1 MKQGPRED
9 KSNDG
14 GSPRQHRRGRVLQIE
29 LPRGRRGGREGEEEE
44 EEDEMKELQKRI
56 EKAKLPEHALKAAL
70 KELKV
75 NAMSYKQFLLI
86 FVVLLQP
93 HTVSWLTYSRTL

>member
-1 MKQGPRED
+1 MLR
-9 KSNDG
+9 
-14 GSPRQHRRGRVLQIE
+14 IE
-29 LPRGRRGGREGEEEE
+29 LPRGRRGGREGEEEEEE

-56 EKAKLPEHALKAAL
+56 EKAKLPEHALKTAL

-75 NAMSYKQFLLI
+75 NTMSFLLT

-93 HTVSWLTYSRTL
+93 HIQSVA